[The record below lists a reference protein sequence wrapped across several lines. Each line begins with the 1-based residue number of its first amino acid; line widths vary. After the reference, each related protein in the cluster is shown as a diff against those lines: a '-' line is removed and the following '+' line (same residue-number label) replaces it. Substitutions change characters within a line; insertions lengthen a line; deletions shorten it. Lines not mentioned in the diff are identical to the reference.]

1 MDLLFVY
8 GSLKQGFVNEH
19 VNTGQRIDGRYRT
32 CIPYPMFLLGEGE
45 VPCVVAA
52 PGSGHCVVGEIYRVG
67 ADDLHRMDRLER
79 VGELDGYERIIVD
92 LERFDVEPAQCLSAF
107 VYVKREH
114 AIGPGEP
121 RIGPLTEYRHEHAT
135 NFRWKGAE

>member
-1 MDLLFVY
+1 MELLFVY

-19 VNTGQRIDGRYRT
+19 VNTGHRIDGRYRT
-32 CIPYPMFLLGEGE
+32 CIAYPMYLLGEGE
-45 VPCVVAA
+45 VPCIVAA
-52 PGSGHCVVGEIYRVG
+52 PGSGHCVVGEVYRVR

-79 VGELDGYERIIVD
+79 VGEADGYERIVVD
-92 LERFDVEPAQCLSAF
+92 VERFDVEPIQPLSAF

-114 AIGPGEP
+114 AIGLGDR
-121 RIGPLTEYRHEHAT
+121 RIGPLIEYGHEHAT